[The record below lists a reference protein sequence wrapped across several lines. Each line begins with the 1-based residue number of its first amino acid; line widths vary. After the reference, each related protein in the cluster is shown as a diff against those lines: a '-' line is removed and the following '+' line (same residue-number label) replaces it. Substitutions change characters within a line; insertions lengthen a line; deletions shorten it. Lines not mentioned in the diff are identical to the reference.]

1 MPTNLTGSSPASSYN
16 QLLHVSNGPTA
27 TEKTVYSGT
36 GVATALKVGTGSA
49 SVDNIRV
56 DGNTISSTNAN
67 GNINL
72 TPNGSGVVST
82 SKIAITGGS
91 ITGVGLSSLSAALPI
106 SDGGTGANTA
116 VTARSN
122 LGIGTSGTFNL
133 AYGEFFSTA
142 DQTATVNTATTLT
155 FTDSAAFNTGVSLVS
170 TTRLTCAAAG
180 IYEATV
186 SIQFANSAAADHTAS
201 FWFRKNGADIA
212 NSASLISVPKTAD
225 GGVTFAQVS
234 ILEQVTDGQ
243 YLEVVWANNNTAVT
257 VDFTAASG
265 ASPVRPAV
273 PSIIAVVKRIG

>member
-142 DQTATVNTATTLT
+142 DQTATANTATTLT

-186 SIQFANSAAADHTAS
+186 SIQFANSAATDHTAS